1 MRHRESIFSVVLA
14 LALFLSPQVGRAD
27 AAALLLQSFPSAGP
41 VCPATHPVRISH
53 GCRSSSGTGVRCD
66 SGYYG
71 QFRRVFGKPLGFCVV
86 DHNLAL
92 GNG

>member
-1 MRHRESIFSVVLA
+1 MWRFLFSTFFA
-14 LALFLSPQVGRAD
+14 LSVFLHPAEVATASSRC
-27 AAALLLQSFPSAGP
+27 PS
-41 VCPATHPVRISH
+41 THPVRISH